1 MKIIHKRFLLF
12 LGVCIPLRLAI
23 AYISSI
29 LSANMLFWM
38 GIIALIP
45 VLGMLSIYFFKLRE
59 TGGEVFGN
67 KIWWNDLRPVHAI
80 DYLIFSYL
88 AIHNSPYSSYPLYF
102 DVLLGLI
109 SFFIYHYS

>member
-1 MKIIHKRFLLF
+1 MKTIHKRFLLF
-12 LGVCIPLRLAI
+12 LGLCIPVRLAI

-29 LSANMLFWM
+29 VSANILFLM
-38 GIIALIP
+38 GLVALIP
-45 VLGMLSIYFFKLRE
+45 AIGWLSIYFFELRK

-67 KIWWNDLRPVHAI
+67 KIWWDDLRPIHAL

-88 AIHNSPYSSYPLYF
+88 AIHDSKYSSYPLYF
-102 DVLLGLI
+102 DAVLGLI